1 MGRKKTNSTDRVG
14 MMYSRLGQL
23 GIGADDAKQLRN
35 ISMVLHRW
43 HELECG
49 VEGGCIERG
58 YKVLEDASHGRER
71 LPREHYVFRH
81 DELGIPYWANH
92 NGAKTTYRR
101 MPDRET
107 GAHKLLSHIF
117 QRYPDLVPYIQGDPR
132 GASLYVVRKAD
143 IPAGGSIDAYYTRGV
158 AVYK

>member
-1 MGRKKTNSTDRVG
+1 MRNQSDCIN
-14 MMYSRLGQL
+14 RLQAL
-23 GIGADDAKQLRN
+23 GVSWDDAVQLRR
-35 ISMVLHRW
+35 ISMTLHRW

-49 VEGGCIERG
+49 TDGGCIERG
-58 YKVLEDASHGRER
+58 YYLAPVQRTPEER
-71 LPREHYVFRH
+71 DCNITFRH
-81 DELGIPYWANH
+81 DDNGIPYWANH

-101 MPDRET
+101 LPDRET
-107 GAHKLLSHIF
+107 GAHKRLSHIF
-117 QRYPDLVPYIQGDPR
+117 QRYPDLMPYIQGDPR